1 MKDKK
6 RKYILMIIL
15 LGVLM
20 LLSGCVRKECE
31 EKVKDLEFTVTKEE
45 ELPEALRQQKK
56 KKKEGDFRFTYS
68 DNEYLYVAMSDTAI
82 CVKTRLQGPKNGE
95 EVTKAP
101 SYPFIVLKLEL
112 REEEVLFQ

>member
-45 ELPEALRQQKK
+45 ELPEALRQQ
-56 KKKEGDFRFTYS
+56 ETGGYS
-68 DNEYLYVAMSDTAI
+68 ISVEDCYLSDTAI